1 MTLPEHLKQPIT
13 TLDEGKRW
21 ICDLVMAGLLFH
33 FEDDPAEILGG
44 PGWAPL
50 FTAEESAIIRERVAE
65 LYALEWPDT
74 CPIGFAMDQLK
85 EGNQP

>member
-85 EGNQP
+85 EGNPQ